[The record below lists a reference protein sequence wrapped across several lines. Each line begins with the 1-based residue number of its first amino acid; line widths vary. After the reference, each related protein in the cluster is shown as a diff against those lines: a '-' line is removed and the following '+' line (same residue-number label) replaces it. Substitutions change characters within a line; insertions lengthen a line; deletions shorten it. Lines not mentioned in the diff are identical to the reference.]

1 MNLCLAYSQTK
12 PTSRNFDIYLMRK
25 TLGLLILL
33 VAYGL
38 LIPGLTKPILTVT
51 GTVEKSKLVEL
62 GKQFVEETPTKL
74 GLMGDMATML
84 LNNLKVEGTIDAFHK
99 TRSIIGTVQD
109 LLDSGNALVAILIVT
124 FSVVI
129 PAIKGLLTLG
139 TLLPIS
145 NRFRVPMQW
154 MSNHMSKWSMAD
166 VFVIAIFISLL
177 AAKGIQEDTGLVNFD
192 ATLGQGFYY
201 FLGYCILSVL
211 SAHII
216 YHRNNVLDEPKT
228 VIEK

>member
-1 MNLCLAYSQTK
+1 
-12 PTSRNFDIYLMRK
+12 MRK
-25 TLGLLILL
+25 TLGLLVLL
-33 VAYGL
+33 LAYGL

-74 GLMGDMATML
+74 GLMGDMAKML
-84 LNNLKVEGTIDAFHK
+84 LDNIKVEGTIDAFHK

-109 LLDSGNALVAILIVT
+109 LLDSGNVLVAILIVT

-129 PAIKGLLTLG
+129 PAIKGVLTLG
-139 TLLPIS
+139 SLLPLA

-154 MSNHMSKWSMAD
+154 LSDHMSKWSMAD

-192 ATLGQGFYY
+192 ASLGQGFYY
-201 FLGYCILSVL
+201 FLAYCLLSVL
-211 SAHII
+211 SAHIL
-216 YHRNNVLDEPKT
+216 YYRNNTSDT
-228 VIEK
+228 VMAR

>member
-1 MNLCLAYSQTK
+1 
-12 PTSRNFDIYLMRK
+12 MRK
-25 TLGLLILL
+25 TLGLLVLL
-33 VAYGL
+33 LAYGL

-74 GLMGDMATML
+74 GLMGDMAQML
-84 LNNLKVEGTIDAFHK
+84 LDNIKVEGTIDAFHK

-109 LLDSGNALVAILIVT
+109 LLDSGNVLVAILIVT

-129 PAIKGLLTLG
+129 PAIKGVLTLG
-139 TLLPIS
+139 SLLPLA

-154 MSNHMSKWSMAD
+154 LSDHMSKWSMAD

-201 FLGYCILSVL
+201 FLAYCLLSVL
-211 SAHII
+211 SAHIL
-216 YHRNNVLDEPKT
+216 YYRNNTPDT
-228 VIEK
+228 VMTR

>member
-1 MNLCLAYSQTK
+1 
-12 PTSRNFDIYLMRK
+12 MRK

-33 VAYGL
+33 LAYGL

-74 GLMGDMATML
+74 GLMGDMAKML
-84 LNNLKVEGTIDAFHK
+84 LNNIKVEGTIDAFHK

-109 LLDSGNALVAILIVT
+109 LFDSGNALVAILIVT

-129 PAIKGLLTLG
+129 PAKKGLLTLG
-139 TLLPIS
+139 SLLPIAS
-145 NRFRVPMQW
+145 RFRVPMQW
-154 MSNHMSKWSMAD
+154 MSGHISKWSMAD

-201 FLGYCILSVL
+201 FLAYCLLSVL
-211 SAHII
+211 SAHIL
-216 YHRNNVLDEPKT
+216 YYRNNTPGT
-228 VIEK
+228 TTSR

>member
-1 MNLCLAYSQTK
+1 
-12 PTSRNFDIYLMRK
+12 MRK
-25 TLGLLILL
+25 TLGLLVLL
-33 VAYGL
+33 IAYGL

-74 GLMGDMATML
+74 GLMGDMAKML
-84 LNNLKVEGTIDAFHK
+84 LNNIKVEGTIDAFHK

-109 LLDSGNALVAILIVT
+109 LLDSGNVLVAILIVT

-129 PAIKGLLTLG
+129 PAIKGVFTLG
-139 TLLPIS
+139 SLLPIA

-154 MSNHMSKWSMAD
+154 MSSHISKWSMAD

-201 FLGYCILSVL
+201 FLAYCLLSVL
-211 SAHII
+211 SAHIL
-216 YHRNNVLDEPKT
+216 YYRNNTPDT
-228 VIEK
+228 VTTK

>member
-1 MNLCLAYSQTK
+1 
-12 PTSRNFDIYLMRK
+12 MRK
-25 TLGLLILL
+25 TLGLLVLL
-33 VAYGL
+33 LAYGL

-74 GLMGDMATML
+74 GLMGDMAKML
-84 LNNLKVEGTIDAFHK
+84 LDNIKVEGTIDAFHK

-109 LLDSGNALVAILIVT
+109 LLDSGNVLVAILIVT

-129 PAIKGLLTLG
+129 PAIKGVLTLG
-139 TLLPIS
+139 SLLPLA

-154 MSNHMSKWSMAD
+154 LSGHMSKWSMAD

-192 ATLGQGFYY
+192 ASLGQGFYY
-201 FLGYCILSVL
+201 FLAYCLLSVL
-211 SAHII
+211 SAHIL
-216 YHRNNVLDEPKT
+216 YYRNNTSDT
-228 VIEK
+228 VMAR

>member
-1 MNLCLAYSQTK
+1 
-12 PTSRNFDIYLMRK
+12 MRK

-154 MSNHMSKWSMAD
+154 ISNHMSKWSMAD

-201 FLGYCILSVL
+201 FLGYCTLSVL